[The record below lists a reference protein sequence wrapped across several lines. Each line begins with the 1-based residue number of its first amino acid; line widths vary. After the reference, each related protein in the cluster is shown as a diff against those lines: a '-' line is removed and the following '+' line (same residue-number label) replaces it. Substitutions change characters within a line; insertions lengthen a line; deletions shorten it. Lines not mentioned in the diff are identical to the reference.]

1 MVLSGLEQR
10 EDHTAAMS
18 SKNMFAL
25 LDDSSDDEA
34 PKSKAAPAPAAAA
47 NKPAGN
53 KERKPRAPREDN
65 RKPRDEAPR
74 EDGERNQGK
83 GGERRER
90 SKGKGRKGGES
101 RGDSGREYPRRS
113 GTGRGREN
121 SRSGGGKYNWGKEG
135 DQQAPAEPQAEGEE
149 KPEGAAPEAEV
160 VEAEP
165 EEENISFDEFE
176 KQRLEKL
183 ANLNLNKPSEV
194 REVEKDPTLV
204 SFEHQA
210 VEDSYACM
218 FHDPT
223 KETKK
228 VSKKGRR
235 GAKQADQVLN
245 LKFVDESDNSGGK
258 GKGGKGDRRKGD
270 GKGNRSGGK
279 GNQSSKSNIDLSND
293 MAFPTLGA

>member
-1 MVLSGLEQR
+1 
-10 EDHTAAMS
+10 
-18 SKNMFAL
+18 MFAL
-25 LDDSSDDEA
+25 LDDDSSDNEEGH
-34 PKSKAAPAPAAAA
+34 KSKAAPAPAAA
-47 NKPAGN
+47 NKPSGN
-53 KERKPRAPREDN
+53 KKPRAPREDN
-65 RKPRDEAPR
+65 RKPRDEAPQ
-74 EDGERNQGK
+74 DGDRNQGK

-135 DQQAPAEPQAEGEE
+135 DQQAPAEPKEGEQATQ
-149 KPEGAAPEAEV
+149 PEGAAAEAEPII
-160 VEAEP
+160 EEEP
-165 EEENISFDEFE
+165 EEETMSLEEFE
-176 KQRLEKL
+176 KQQAEKL
-183 ANLNLNKPSEV
+183 ASLNINTHQET
-194 REVEKDPTLV
+194 REVEKDPDLV
-204 SFEHQA
+204 AFEHDS
-210 VEDSYACM
+210 VEDQYACM

-223 KETKK
+223 KERQK

-245 LKFVDESDNSGGK
+245 LRFDESNDGAGK
-258 GKGGKGDRRKGD
+258 GKGGKGDRRGKGD
-270 GKGNRSGGK
+270 GKGRSGKG